1 MFATRLV
8 VIRLA
13 RTRGANRC
21 GPEEVASSSFCGHL
35 QRPAVVLHRY
45 VPLWTRRNRRVHTS
59 EVDVG
64 CRQASGEGWLAET
77 EETTNIGGI
86 CDAKKV
92 QKPRVSLRL
101 SVGSVVR
108 ASAHVETWS
117 GRSWP
122 SARWAHENCPNVES
136 QRRACRILAPASTCR
151 DPQVHR
157 YLGGT
162 APLSSLTLQLQ
173 DIARF

>member
-1 MFATRLV
+1 VTTYSVQMFATRLV

-117 GRSWP
+117 GRS
-122 SARWAHENCPNVES
+122 
-136 QRRACRILAPASTCR
+136 
-151 DPQVHR
+151 
-157 YLGGT
+157 
-162 APLSSLTLQLQ
+162 
-173 DIARF
+173 